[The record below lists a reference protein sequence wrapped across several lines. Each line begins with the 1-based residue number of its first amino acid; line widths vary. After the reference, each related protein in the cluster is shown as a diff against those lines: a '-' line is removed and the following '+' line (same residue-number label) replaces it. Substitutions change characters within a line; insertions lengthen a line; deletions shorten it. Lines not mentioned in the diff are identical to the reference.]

1 MTSNAIA
8 NVDMAAAWDGAEG
21 DDWARDWQHY
31 DDGVREYHLRLLE
44 AADLTAGER
53 VLDVGCG
60 TGQLTRDA
68 GRATV
73 DGPALGVDLSAR
85 MLERARGLARADA
98 LDNVA
103 FEQADAQ
110 VHPFAPAGYDV
121 VVSRFGTMFFADPVA
136 AFVNVGRAMRPG
148 ARLVMVV
155 WKDLSHNEWL
165 QALIGALAVG
175 RTLPGPPVGAPGPL
189 GQADP
194 DGVRATLTA
203 AGFDRVEIQ
212 SAAEPFLAGT
222 DAEDAFTFLGS
233 TGAARGM
240 LDGLSVDDRARALAA
255 LRSTMEQH
263 DSGDGVWF
271 RSGCWIIRAQRPH

>member
-1 MTSNAIA
+1 MNSASIA
-8 NVDMAAAWDGAEG
+8 NVDMAAAWDGTEG

-31 DDGVREYHLRLLE
+31 DDGVRGYHLRLLE
-44 AADLTAGER
+44 AAALTAGEH

-60 TGQLTRDA
+60 TGQLSRDA

-73 DGPALGVDLSAR
+73 DGPVLGVDLSAR
-85 MLERARGLARADA
+85 MLERGRGLARADG
-98 LDNVA
+98 LDNVV

-136 AFVNVGRAMRPG
+136 AFANIGRAMRPG
-148 ARLVMVV
+148 ARLVMVA

-165 QALIGALAVG
+165 QAVLGALAVG
-175 RTLPGPPVGAPGPL
+175 RTLPGPPVGAPGPF

-194 DGVRATLTA
+194 DHVRATLTA
-203 AGFDRVEIQ
+203 AGFEQVETH
-212 SAAEPFLAGT
+212 SVAEPFLAGA
-222 DAEDAFTFLGS
+222 DAQDAFSFLGNG
-233 TGAARGM
+233 GAARGL
-240 LDGLSVDDRARALAA
+240 LDGLSVDDRARGLAA

-271 RSGCWIIRAQRPH
+271 RSGCWIIRAVRPQ